1 MKYRKKL
8 SWMIL
13 TGLIVSLF
21 AGIVPAAAEMTP
33 EQAAAY
39 YSYTIGNFVEG
50 YEGYAYEKEADFA
63 SLDELKAFPAI
74 AAGSGNK
81 WDGVSV
87 VNGKPV
93 MSKANDVIDFLF
105 PDYDDNEI
113 AKPTK
118 QKSYA
123 LFRYSLSDK
132 TVNFQSSP
140 GQTARHQNGKMDFNQ
155 KGPKWTNATD
165 EIQNFD
171 ANDILTIK
179 TFQDATRQNAAKLL
193 EYTNWVNNET
203 KNTGFVKQ
211 LENVNPQA
219 SASNQN
225 IKNYNAKVLDGNTG
239 TVTIYGWASYE
250 QYEYLLRETIR
261 SVETELLGSNR
272 SLKNVTS
279 DLKLPQDLALNL
291 DKTMSEA

>member
-93 MSKANDVIDFLF
+93 YEQGKRCSLIFLF
-105 PDYDDNEI
+105 P
-113 AKPTK
+113 
-118 QKSYA
+118 
-123 LFRYSLSDK
+123 
-132 TVNFQSSP
+132 
-140 GQTARHQNGKMDFNQ
+140 
-155 KGPKWTNATD
+155 
-165 EIQNFD
+165 
-171 ANDILTIK
+171 
-179 TFQDATRQNAAKLL
+179 
-193 EYTNWVNNET
+193 
-203 KNTGFVKQ
+203 
-211 LENVNPQA
+211 
-219 SASNQN
+219 
-225 IKNYNAKVLDGNTG
+225 
-239 TVTIYGWASYE
+239 
-250 QYEYLLRETIR
+250 
-261 SVETELLGSNR
+261 
-272 SLKNVTS
+272 
-279 DLKLPQDLALNL
+279 
-291 DKTMSEA
+291 